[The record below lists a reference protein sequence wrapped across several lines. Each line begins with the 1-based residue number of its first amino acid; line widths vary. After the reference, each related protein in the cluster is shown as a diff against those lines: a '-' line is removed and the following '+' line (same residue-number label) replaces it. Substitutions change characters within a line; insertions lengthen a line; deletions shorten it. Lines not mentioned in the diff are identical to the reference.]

1 MTINSNLRDFETKI
15 LIKKASEFLL
25 FLIIKEK

>member
-15 LIKKASEFLL
+15 LIEKASEFLL